1 MRNSLRFKMLLS
13 KVTAINS
20 KPLKEDID
28 MTQVKDVMTPSF
40 KFMAPDSP
48 VSQVAQQ
55 MRELDCGFM
64 PLAENDKMVGMI
76 TDRDITIRAVAE
88 GKNPADCKARDIMTP
103 KTYYCYDDQD
113 VEEVC
118 NNMGEIQVRRLP
130 VVNRQK
136 RLVGIVSMGDL
147 AQSAS
152 RPNIGQTV
160 QQITE
165 GVQKG
170 KKKAA

>member
-1 MRNSLRFKMLLS
+1 
-13 KVTAINS
+13 
-20 KPLKEDID
+20 
-28 MTQVKDVMTPSF
+28 MTQIQDVMNRNF

-48 VSQVAQQ
+48 ISQVAQQ
-55 MRELDCGFM
+55 MRDNDCGFM
-64 PLAENDKMVGMI
+64 PLAENDKIVGMI
-76 TDRDITIRAVAE
+76 TDRDITIRAIAE
-88 GKNPADCKARDIMTP
+88 GKNPAETQARDVMTA

-130 VVNRQK
+130 VVNRDK

-152 RPNIGQTV
+152 RPNIGQTE
-160 QQITE
+160 QQITAQ
-165 GVQKG
+165 VQER
-170 KKKAA
+170 KKAA

>member
-1 MRNSLRFKMLLS
+1 
-13 KVTAINS
+13 
-20 KPLKEDID
+20 
-28 MTQVKDVMTPSF
+28 MTQVKDVMSKNF

-55 MRELDCGFM
+55 MRDMDCGFM
-64 PLAENDKMVGMI
+64 PLAENDKMIGMV

-88 GKNPADCKARDIMTP
+88 GKNPAEMKARDVMTA

-130 VVNRQK
+130 VVNRDK
-136 RLVGIVSMGDL
+136 RLVGVVSMGDL

-152 RPNIGQTV
+152 RPNIGQTE
-160 QQITE
+160 QQITAQ
-165 GVQKG
+165 VQQ
-170 KKKAA
+170 KKQAA

>member
-1 MRNSLRFKMLLS
+1 
-13 KVTAINS
+13 
-20 KPLKEDID
+20 
-28 MTQVKDVMTPSF
+28 MTQVKDVMSPNF
-40 KFMAPDSP
+40 KWMAPDSP
-48 VSQVAQQ
+48 VAQVAQQ
-55 MRELDCGFM
+55 MRDMDCGFM

-88 GKNPADCKARDIMTP
+88 EKNPADVKARDIMTE

-130 VVNRQK
+130 IVSRDK

-152 RPNIGQTV
+152 RSNVGQTQ
-160 QQITE
+160 QQITAQLQ
-165 GVQKG
+165 QK
-170 KKKAA
+170 KQQAA

>member
-1 MRNSLRFKMLLS
+1 
-13 KVTAINS
+13 
-20 KPLKEDID
+20 
-28 MTQVKDVMTPSF
+28 MTQIKDVMSPNF
-40 KFMAPDSP
+40 KFMAPDAP
-48 VSQVAQQ
+48 VSQVAEQ
-55 MRELDCGFM
+55 MRDMDCGFM
-64 PLAENDKMVGMI
+64 PLAENDKMVGMV

-88 GKNPADCKARDIMTP
+88 GKNPENTPARDVMTA

-130 VVNRQK
+130 VVNRDK

-152 RPNIGQTV
+152 RPNVGQTE
-160 QQITE
+160 QQITA
-165 GVQKG
+165 GCQKHNQQ
-170 KKKAA
+170 AA

>member
-1 MRNSLRFKMLLS
+1 
-13 KVTAINS
+13 
-20 KPLKEDID
+20 
-28 MTQVKDVMTPSF
+28 MTQIKDVMSQNF

-48 VSQVAQQ
+48 IAQVAQQ
-55 MRELDCGFM
+55 MRDIDCGFM
-64 PLAENDKMVGMI
+64 PLAENDKIIGMI
-76 TDRDITIRAVAE
+76 TDRDITVRAIAE
-88 GKNPADCKARDIMTP
+88 GKDPANTPARDVMTA

-130 VVNRQK
+130 VVNREK

-152 RPNIGQTV
+152 RPNIGQTE
-160 QQITE
+160 QQITAQ
-165 GVQKG
+165 VQQ
-170 KKKAA
+170 KKQAA